1 MWNLLGKFLGSLD
14 ETLTEPDN
22 QFNSIKYPTTILIR
36 NKPNHNPNFDKN
48 MSESEPM
55 AYINEYKDGI
65 LKELSQAAQFDPD
78 PIFNFFT
85 KFAILPCFRIIIIH
99 Y

>member
-1 MWNLLGKFLGSLD
+1 VKFIGRVFLRSLD
-14 ETLTEPDN
+14 KTLTELDN
-22 QFNSIKYPTTILIR
+22 QFNSIKYPTISIR

-65 LKELSQAAQFDPD
+65 LKELSQQAAQFDPD
-78 PIFNFFT
+78 PIFNFFYKICYLT
-85 KFAILPCFRIIIIH
+85 LL
-99 Y
+99 